1 MMIRSSLFSAAAL
14 ALLAV
19 SAHAAPA
26 RTAPAAKAQ
35 SPTSGTGPLMGPAY
49 FTGTWEDLIPR
60 ELLVEEAP
68 KPAAKPEGPPVNNDP
83 PLKPEYLAKWKAEQK
98 AVADLIAKGEPP
110 LTANAQCQPPGFPG
124 MMGPV
129 FPIEVLQTP
138 GQVTITQEA
147 YSQTRRI
154 YLNQKQVPFEDAE
167 PTYYGNSVGH
177 WEGNTLVVNTRGLK
191 DFIRNRGVPHSDQ
204 MEINERITVTPER
217 VTINFTQTDPVYLTR
232 PWSSKIEWKK
242 RHNYKMNEFVCENN
256 RNYADPVTGQQR
268 LKID

>member
-1 MMIRSSLFSAAAL
+1 MNRSILLGAAAL
-14 ALLAV
+14 ALAAA

-26 RTAPAAKAQ
+26 KKAPAPKAQ
-35 SPTSGTGPLMGPAY
+35 SSTSGTGPIMGPAY

-60 ELLVEEAP
+60 ELLVEEEAKPAP
-68 KPAAKPEGPPVNNDP
+68 KPAGPPVNNDP
-83 PLKPEYLAKWKAEQK
+83 PLKPEYLAKWKADQK
-98 AVADLIAKGEPP
+98 AVADAIARGEPP
-110 LTANAQCQPPGFPG
+110 LTSNAQCQPPGFPG

-167 PTYYGNSVGH
+167 PTYFGNSVGH

-191 DFIRNRGVPHSDQ
+191 DFIRNRGMPHSDQ
-204 MEINERITVTPER
+204 MEIVERITVTPEH
-217 VTINFTQTDPVYLTR
+217 VTIVSTQTDPVYLTR
-232 PWSSKIEWKK
+232 PFTWKVEWKK
-242 RHNYKMNEFVCENN
+242 RHDYKMNEFVCENN